1 MKRFALPI
9 GATLLGLAT
18 GLLGLRLFSP
28 RETRPS
34 AETTPISAIAR
45 PARTAAE
52 VHAFVEQRLGKP
64 DGERSEWYQTER
76 KRLRQPGASP
86 YRSSALL
93 DQAIE
98 GLSGEQLVEMLKH
111 RVFSSVEEISQAF
124 GRLAEIDPVWALEKV
139 LGQTPLTIPQLNE
152 AIVAVFATWVS
163 TDPNGALDWC
173 YRHPPDGGRQ
183 QCSLTL
189 TDEWLKVDPAAVAKN
204 YDRLENA
211 RGPGSFSAGFPDKLM
226 RAWVAKDADAA
237 GEWVASLATGQKK
250 TELQQAYLKAG
261 GGK

>member
-1 MKRFALPI
+1 
-9 GATLLGLAT
+9 
-18 GLLGLRLFSP
+18 
-28 RETRPS
+28 
-34 AETTPISAIAR
+34 
-45 PARTAAE
+45 
-52 VHAFVEQRLGKP
+52 
-64 DGERSEWYQTER
+64 
-76 KRLRQPGASP
+76 
-86 YRSSALL
+86 
-93 DQAIE
+93 
-98 GLSGEQLVEMLKH
+98 
-111 RVFSSVEEISQAF
+111 
-124 GRLAEIDPVWALEKV
+124 
-139 LGQTPLTIPQLNE
+139 
-152 AIVAVFATWVS
+152 VFATWVS